1 MTARIIP
8 RSRLGTLTSATRT
21 EELLWTRTAHRTTI
35 ARKARQTPDST
46 RGCDAAT
53 RLLDCVR
60 SVSGGNGCR
69 GLVRQRAQ
77 AQGDYPNKPLRIIVG
92 YAAGG
97 GTDVVAR
104 VIGDKLSQ
112 RLGQPVVIENRPG
125 GGARIAVDYVA
136 SQPADGYTIL
146 IGGGSE
152 LSISPL
158 IYKTNYSPLTS
169 FVPLTIAIEMP
180 LILLASPRHPAKT
193 AIELIAWAKAN
204 PEIELRDHRAR
215 LHAAGRAVQ
224 AADRRARCRHLLQ
237 ERRRRRDRADERRGA
252 WATFTPP
259 GIVNLVK
266 QGKLRALAV
275 TTAAR
280 SPDLPDTPTMKELG
294 LDIDI
299 ANWNG
304 FFLPA
309 GSPQPIVDRLTNE
322 LRDIVLITEVKDK
335 LRGMF
340 TVPVGKTPADTTRHI
355 ESEMMVW
362 KAVID
367 KAQLKFAN

>member
-1 MTARIIP
+1 M
-8 RSRLGTLTSATRT
+8 
-21 EELLWTRTAHRTTI
+21 
-35 ARKARQTPDST
+35 RQ
-46 RGCDAAT
+46 RGCGRAFILFLAAAIAAV
-53 RLLDCVR
+53 L
-60 SVSGGNGCR
+60 SGES
-69 GLVRQRAQ
+69 AQ
-77 AQGDYPNKPLRIIVG
+77 AQGQYPNKPVRIIVG

-104 VIGDKLSQ
+104 VIGEKLAE
-112 RLGQPVVIENRPG
+112 RLGQPVVVENRPG

-136 SQPADGYTIL
+136 TQHPDGYTIL

-180 LILLASPRHPAKT
+180 LILVAPPDHPAKT
-193 AIELIAWAKAN
+193 ATELVAWAKAN
-204 PEIELRDHRAR
+204 PDKSNYATTAPGFTLPAELFKLQTGAPGVAIYYKS
-215 LHAAGRAVQ
+215 AAEGAIALMNG
-224 AADRRARCRHLLQ
+224 AAS
-237 ERRRRRDRADERRGA
+237 

-266 QGKLRALAV
+266 EGKLRALAV
-275 TTAAR
+275 TTATR
-280 SPDLPDTPTMKELG
+280 SPDLPDTPSMKELG

-304 FFLPA
+304 FFVPA
-309 GSPQPIVDRLTNE
+309 GTPEVVSDRLTRE
-322 LRDIVLITEVKDK
+322 LRDIVLRTEVKDK

-340 TVPVGKTPADTTRHI
+340 TVPVGKTPAETARHI
-355 ESEMMVW
+355 DAEMKVW

>member
-1 MTARIIP
+1 M
-8 RSRLGTLTSATRT
+8 
-21 EELLWTRTAHRTTI
+21 
-35 ARKARQTPDST
+35 RQ
-46 RGCDAAT
+46 RGCGRAFVLFLTAAAAAI
-53 RLLDCVR
+53 
-60 SVSGGNGCR
+60 SSGESA
-69 GLVRQRAQ
+69 VAQ
-77 AQGDYPNKPLRIIVG
+77 AGYPNKPVRIIVG

-104 VIGDKLSQ
+104 VIGEKLAE
-112 RLGQPVVIENRPG
+112 RLGQPVIIENRPG

-136 SQPADGYTIL
+136 TQHPDGYTIL

-180 LILLASPRHPAKT
+180 LILVASPDHPAKT
-193 AIELIAWAKAN
+193 ATELVAWAKAN
-204 PEIELRDHRAR
+204 PDKSNYATTAPGFTLPAELFKLQTGAPGVAIYYKS
-215 LHAAGRAVQ
+215 AAEGAIALMNG
-224 AADRRARCRHLLQ
+224 AAS
-237 ERRRRRDRADERRGA
+237 

-266 QGKLRALAV
+266 EGKLRALAV

-280 SPDLPDTPTMKELG
+280 SPDLPDTPSMKELG

-304 FFLPA
+304 FFVPSGTPELV
-309 GSPQPIVDRLTNE
+309 SDRLTRE
-322 LRDIVLITEVKDK
+322 LRDIVLRTEVKDK

-340 TVPVGKTPADTTRHI
+340 TVPVAKTPAETARHI
-355 ESEMMVW
+355 DAEMKVW
-362 KAVID
+362 KAVIEM
-367 KAQLKFAN
+367 AQLKFAN

>member
-1 MTARIIP
+1 M
-8 RSRLGTLTSATRT
+8 
-21 EELLWTRTAHRTTI
+21 
-35 ARKARQTPDST
+35 
-46 RGCDAAT
+46 
-53 RLLDCVR
+53 
-60 SVSGGNGCR
+60 
-69 GLVRQRAQ
+69 RQRRCRLAFILFLAAIAVAIAPDEKAQ
-77 AQGDYPNKPLRIIVG
+77 AQGGYPNRPLRIIVG

-104 VIGDKLSQ
+104 VIGDKLSE
-112 RLGQPVVIENRPG
+112 RIGQPVIVENRPG

-136 SQPADGYTIL
+136 AQPADGYTIL

-158 IYKTNYSPLTS
+158 IYKTNYSPLTR

-180 LILLASPRHPAKT
+180 LILLAPPDHPAKT
-193 AIELIAWAKAN
+193 ATELAAWAKTN
-204 PEIELRDHRAR
+204 PDKSNYATTAPGFTLPAELFKLQTGAPGVAIYYKS
-215 LHAAGRAVQ
+215 AAEGALALMNG
-224 AADRRARCRHLLQ
+224 AAS
-237 ERRRRRDRADERRGA
+237 

-280 SPDLPDTPTMKELG
+280 SPDLPDTPTMKEIG

-309 GSPQPIVDRLTNE
+309 GTPRPIAERLTSE
-322 LRDIVLITEVKDK
+322 LREIILNTEVKDK

-340 TVPVGKTPADTTRHI
+340 TVPVGKTSADTTRHI
-355 ESEMMVW
+355 EDEMKVW

>member
-1 MTARIIP
+1 M
-8 RSRLGTLTSATRT
+8 
-21 EELLWTRTAHRTTI
+21 
-35 ARKARQTPDST
+35 QQ
-46 RGCDAAT
+46 RGCGRAFVLFLAAIAAAASFT
-53 RLLDCVR
+53 D
-60 SVSGGNGCR
+60 
-69 GLVRQRAQ
+69 RAH
-77 AQGDYPNKPLRIIVG
+77 AQGGYPNKPVRIIVG

-104 VIGDKLSQ
+104 VIGEKLAE

-136 SQPADGYTIL
+136 TQHPDGYTIL

-158 IYKTNYSPLTS
+158 IYKTNYSPLTT
-169 FVPLTIAIEMP
+169 FIPLTIAIEMP
-180 LILLASPRHPAKT
+180 LILVAPPDHPAKT
-193 AIELIAWAKAN
+193 AIELVAWAKSN
-204 PEIELRDHRAR
+204 PDKSNYATTAPGFTLPAELFKLQTGAPGVAIYYKS
-215 LHAAGRAVQ
+215 AAEGAIALMNG
-224 AADRRARCRHLLQ
+224 AA
-237 ERRRRRDRADERRGA
+237 A

-266 QGKLRALAV
+266 EGKLRALAV
-275 TTAAR
+275 TTANR
-280 SPDLPDTPTMKELG
+280 SPDLPDTPSMKELG

-309 GSPQPIVDRLTNE
+309 GAPEPISDRLTKE
-322 LRDIVLITEVKDK
+322 LRDIVLRTEVKDK

-340 TVPVGKTPADTTRHI
+340 TVPVGKTSAETARHI
-355 ESEMMVW
+355 EAEIKVW
-362 KAVID
+362 KGVID

>member
-1 MTARIIP
+1 M
-8 RSRLGTLTSATRT
+8 
-21 EELLWTRTAHRTTI
+21 
-35 ARKARQTPDST
+35 RQ
-46 RGCDAAT
+46 RGCGRAFILFLAAT
-53 RLLDCVR
+53 AAAVLSCK
-60 SVSGGNGCR
+60 S
-69 GLVRQRAQ
+69 AQ
-77 AQGDYPNKPLRIIVG
+77 AQGGYPNKPVRIIVG

-104 VIGDKLSQ
+104 VIGDKLAE

-136 SQPADGYTIL
+136 TQHPDGYTIL

-158 IYKTNYSPLTS
+158 IYKTNYSPLTT
-169 FVPLTIAIEMP
+169 FIPLTIAIEMP
-180 LILLASPRHPAKT
+180 LILVAPPDHPAKT
-193 AIELIAWAKAN
+193 AIELVAWAKAN
-204 PEIELRDHRAR
+204 PDKSNYATTAPGFTLPAELFKLQTGAPGVAIYYKS
-215 LHAAGRAVQ
+215 AAEGAIALMNG
-224 AADRRARCRHLLQ
+224 AAS
-237 ERRRRRDRADERRGA
+237 

-266 QGKLRALAV
+266 EGKLRALAV

-280 SPDLPDTPTMKELG
+280 SPDLPDTPSMKELG

-299 ANWNG
+299 SNWNG
-304 FFLPA
+304 FFLPT
-309 GSPQPIVDRLTNE
+309 GTPEPISDRLTRE
-322 LRDIVLITEVKDK
+322 LRDIILRTEVRDK

-340 TVPVGKTPADTTRHI
+340 TVPVGKTPAETARHI
-355 ESEMMVW
+355 EAEMKVW
-362 KAVID
+362 KGVID